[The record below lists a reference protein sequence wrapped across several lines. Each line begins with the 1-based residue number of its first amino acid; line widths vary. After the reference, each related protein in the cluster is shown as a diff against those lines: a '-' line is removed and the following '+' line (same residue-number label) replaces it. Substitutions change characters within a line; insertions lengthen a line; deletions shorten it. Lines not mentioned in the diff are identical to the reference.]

1 MNGVLRAH
9 RALYV
14 TSKGFLGHRILG
26 VPCLILETKGRRS
39 GLIRSTPLVYVRDGR
54 AFILVASNGGSDTGP
69 TWLGNVVADN
79 EVGLRIGRKRLKG
92 RARIIDRSD
101 ADYARYWSLVNAN
114 NHGRYDGYQSRT
126 KRPIPLVVVNAA

>member
-1 MNGVLRAH
+1 
-9 RALYV
+9 
-14 TSKGFLGHRILG
+14 
-26 VPCLILETKGRRS
+26 
-39 GLIRSTPLVYVRDGR
+39 
-54 AFILVASNGGSDTGP
+54 
-69 TWLGNVVADN
+69 LGNVVADN